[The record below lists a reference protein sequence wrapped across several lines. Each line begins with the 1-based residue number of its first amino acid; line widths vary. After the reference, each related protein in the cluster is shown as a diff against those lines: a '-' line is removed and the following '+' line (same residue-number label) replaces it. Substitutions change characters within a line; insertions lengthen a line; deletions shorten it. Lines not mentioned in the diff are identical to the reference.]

1 MCTVSIIPTSRAGGL
16 AHGFRLV
23 CNRDERHHR
32 ADATAP
38 RWRELGAG
46 RPRAIWPTDGEA
58 GGTWIAGNDR
68 GLVLCLL
75 NVNPTPAPLSPNAER
90 AISRGKI
97 IPALIALSDA
107 EAVLEGVRALEH
119 ERFAPFRLLVVDGG
133 EVAGGSRVATASWD
147 GDGLEVLEHE
157 AGAMCL
163 ASSGL
168 GDALVAS
175 RLELFEGM
183 VVGAGGTPEAQD
195 LFHTHRWPERPE
207 ISVMMT
213 RADARTVSVT
223 HVEAQPGAA
232 GAWMMR
238 MRYRPV
244 VGDVAGGKVPTSMP
258 GTRAAGGSGAR

>member
-1 MCTVSIIPTSRAGGL
+1 MCTVSIIPISRAGSL

-38 RWRELGAG
+38 RWRELGG
-46 RPRAIWPTDGEA
+46 GKPKAIWPTDGEA

-75 NVNPTPAPLSPNAER
+75 NVNPTPAPLPITRDR

-97 IPALIALSDA
+97 IPSLAAFEDA
-107 EAVLEGVRALEH
+107 DAVIEGVRALELD
-119 ERFAPFRLLVVDGG
+119 RFAPFRLLALEGGDGS
-133 EVAGGSRVATASWD
+133 GSAAILTASWD
-147 GDGLEVLEHE
+147 GESLEVREHE
-157 AGAMCL
+157 DGPLCL

-168 GDALVAS
+168 GDSLVAC

-183 VVGAGGTPEAQD
+183 VVGAGCTPEAQD
-195 LFHTHRWPERPE
+195 LFHTHRWSERPE
-207 ISVMMT
+207 ISVMMS

-223 HVEAQPGAA
+223 HVEGEPLRG
-232 GAWMMR
+232 GAWSIK

-244 VGDVAGGKVPTSMP
+244 VSDVSGSAIAAPMP
-258 GTRAAGGSGAR
+258 GTRAAGGSGTR